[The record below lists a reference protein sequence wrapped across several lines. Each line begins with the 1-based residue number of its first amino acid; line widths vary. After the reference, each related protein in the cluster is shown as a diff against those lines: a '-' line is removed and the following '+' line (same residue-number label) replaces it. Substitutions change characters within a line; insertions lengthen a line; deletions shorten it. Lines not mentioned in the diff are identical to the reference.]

1 MDEFL
6 RIGSQERKEKKVH
19 KEKRK
24 NSTDKKRVARLKKS
38 FLPYWARE
46 MEYTSKQEQNIS
58 VNH

>member
-6 RIGSQERKEKKVH
+6 RIGSQEKEEKRGQ

-24 NSTDKKRVARLKKS
+24 NSIDKKRVARLKKS

-46 MEYTSKQEQNIS
+46 MEYTSKQEQKIN

>member
-6 RIGSQERKEKKVH
+6 RIGSQEKEEKKRQ

-24 NSTDKKRVARLKKS
+24 NSIDKKRVARLKKS

-46 MEYTSKQEQNIS
+46 MEYTSKQEQNINLS
-58 VNH
+58 H